1 MTKPIRIKRNDQCL
15 KPSCNAKVPFYQR
28 HCLVCATDAGF
39 PNVRAAKRESKT
51 LDQRYK
57 ASIKKATKA
66 QTIDVVQQFEESLK
80 KSHAIMVKSV
90 IDVIGL
96 VGTRNRLLATFGNQI
111 EAGMRYAEDNIW
123 DDARIVAEPII
134 HSHYHKEIQYAVL
147 SLDNL
152 GASDPGYGAC
162 HIKFHE
168 SSYEDRATVFEENTI
183 KFVEKHNI
191 LATDPVPV
199 GYRATWSERH
209 KLAVSKLE
217 GILRSNRD
225 DLDFT
230 ELLRRGTGKEAD
242 FIEVHIFGAIDP
254 SAIETISYVTPCGPN
269 ESDAISLKLL
279 EIHAKKMGIPVKIVT
294 STKRAKK

>member
-1 MTKPIRIKRNDQCL
+1 MTKSVRIKRNDQCL
-15 KPSCNAKVPFYQR
+15 KPNCNAEVPFHQR

-39 PNVRAAKRESKT
+39 QNVRAAKRESEA

-57 ASIKKATKA
+57 ASIEEATKA
-66 QTIDVVQQFEESLK
+66 QTIGIVQQFEESLK
-80 KSHAIMVKSV
+80 KSHAIMIKSV

-96 VGTRNRLLATFGNQI
+96 VGRDNYLLATFGNQI
-111 EAGMRYAEDNIW
+111 EAGMRYAEDNTW
-123 DDARIVAEPII
+123 DGARIVAEPKI
-134 HSHYHKEIQYAVL
+134 HPHYHKEIQYAVL

-183 KFVEKHNI
+183 KFVEKHKI
-191 LATDPVPV
+191 LPTDQVPV
-199 GYRATWSERH
+199 GYMATWSERH

-217 GILRSNRD
+217 GILRSSGD
-225 DLDFT
+225 DLDFN
-230 ELLRRGTGKEAD
+230 ELLRRGTDKEAD
-242 FIEVHIFGAIDP
+242 FIEVHIFGAIHP
-254 SAIETISYVTPCGPN
+254 SAIEAISYVSPCGSN
-269 ESDAISLKLL
+269 NLDKMSLQLLIS
-279 EIHAKKMGIPVKIVT
+279 HAKNKEIPVEIFT